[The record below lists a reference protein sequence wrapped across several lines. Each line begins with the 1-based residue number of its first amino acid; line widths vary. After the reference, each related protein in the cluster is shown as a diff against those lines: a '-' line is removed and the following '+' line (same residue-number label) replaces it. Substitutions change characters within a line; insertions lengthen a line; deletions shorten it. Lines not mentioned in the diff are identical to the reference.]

1 MPKRIR
7 WIDYGKGFAIFLVI
21 IGHVALGSLESQN
34 FDGIDVVILRY
45 ILEATYAVHTPVFF
59 ALSGYF
65 FKPIGRI
72 SMIGSRVLKRLIA
85 LGIPYVVF
93 SIVMV
98 LLKTFGGSSVRNQ
111 NGLSGLLNI
120 YWQPIDY
127 LWFLFA
133 LFFVDLFVSILSFP
147 RLSS

>member
-1 MPKRIR
+1 MPKIIR

-72 SMIGSRVLKRLIA
+72 SMIGSRVLKRLTA
-85 LGIPYVVF
+85 LMGC
-93 SIVMV
+93 
-98 LLKTFGGSSVRNQ
+98 R
-111 NGLSGLLNI
+111 
-120 YWQPIDY
+120 YWI
-127 LWFLFA
+127 
-133 LFFVDLFVSILSFP
+133 
-147 RLSS
+147 